1 MEIKE
6 RPNPFWN
13 KGTDTLRP
21 RTHPAKLPACERKH
35 LQEMS
40 APTTSESCCICDSL
54 GPGFISKTGLSLEM
68 SSMWFQLQSHEGYTS
83 NGVMD
88 IPQLLN
94 RVTEPRQ
101 CMAGKCPHEGPK
113 RARGP
118 EKPLHEAEKVEPGLY
133 QTSQNVSDTR
143 AMGQLPRRGADTEW
157 NQLRSKGRAI

>member
-1 MEIKE
+1 MEPEARSSAHSQCCHSQCCQSAQQAGAQHSKAGKAGPHLSWDKTE
-6 RPNPFWN
+6 VPPFSGCVVKYCLILSFEN
-13 KGTDTLRP
+13 LQSKGYQGLR
-21 RTHPAKLPACERKH
+21 LP
-35 LQEMS
+35 
-40 APTTSESCCICDSL
+40 CDSL

-133 QTSQNVSDTR
+133 
-143 AMGQLPRRGADTEW
+143 
-157 NQLRSKGRAI
+157 